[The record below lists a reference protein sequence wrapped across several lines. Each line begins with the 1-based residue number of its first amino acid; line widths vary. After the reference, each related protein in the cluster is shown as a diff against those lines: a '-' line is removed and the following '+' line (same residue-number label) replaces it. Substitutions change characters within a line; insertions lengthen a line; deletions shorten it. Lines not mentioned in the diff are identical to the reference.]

1 MQHLGMDS
9 DPAAARETSARE
21 REKRPQ
27 LLSTRR
33 GGSFLGLDRISR
45 DDTRDRVTHRVTS
58 PVDIRRRSLRKTCRA
73 AFLNTPPPAR
83 VRKKTRR

>member
-27 LLSTRR
+27 LLRAREEEGVSSGWIEFAETIRAIGSLTASLLRSTS
-33 GGSFLGLDRISR
+33 GGVPCAKPAG
-45 DDTRDRVTHRVTS
+45 
-58 PVDIRRRSLRKTCRA
+58 PRS
-73 AFLNTPPPAR
+73 
-83 VRKKTRR
+83 